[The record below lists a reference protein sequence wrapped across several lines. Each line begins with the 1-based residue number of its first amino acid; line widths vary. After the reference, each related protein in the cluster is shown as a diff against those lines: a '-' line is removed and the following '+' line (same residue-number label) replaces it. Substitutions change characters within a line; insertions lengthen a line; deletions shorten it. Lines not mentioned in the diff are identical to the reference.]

1 MTGRNMKLN
10 GTVTI
15 IFLYAIIPL
24 FLSIEAVK
32 TRMNAMTFYAGAAT
46 IF

>member
-1 MTGRNMKLN
+1 MTGRNTKLN
-10 GTVTI
+10 KSVTI

-24 FLSIEAVK
+24 FLSIDAVK
-32 TRMNAMTFYAGAAT
+32 TRMNAMTFYAGAAA